1 MEKLEQLCI
10 VGGKEKWWI
19 CTVNDMV
26 ASRKK
31 KKNPKMGLPYDL
43 AIPLWNLT
51 KELKAGSQK
60 RYFLAYIHC
69 STYHKTNGLCPP
81 SMCEA
86 LGSILS
92 VPSLY

>member
-31 KKNPKMGLPYDL
+31 KKSK
-43 AIPLWNLT
+43 
-51 KELKAGSQK
+51 
-60 RYFLAYIHC
+60 
-69 STYHKTNGLCPP
+69 NG
-81 SMCEA
+81 
-86 LGSILS
+86 ITI
-92 VPSLY
+92 